1 MVLVERKN
9 KYVVYDKDG
18 KIVLITSNKKIAERY
33 ADNT

>member
-18 KIVLITSNKKIAERY
+18 KIVLITSNKKVAQKY

>member
-18 KIVLITSNKKIAERY
+18 KIVLITSNKKIAQKY

>member
-18 KIVLITSNKKIAERY
+18 KIVLITSSKKVAQKY

>member
-18 KIVLITSNKKIAERY
+18 KIVLITSNKKIAKRY